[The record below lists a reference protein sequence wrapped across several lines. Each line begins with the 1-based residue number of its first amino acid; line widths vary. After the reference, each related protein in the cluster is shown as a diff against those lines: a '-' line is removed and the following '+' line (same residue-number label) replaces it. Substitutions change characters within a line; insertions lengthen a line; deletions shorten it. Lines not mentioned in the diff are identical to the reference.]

1 MRIGIN
7 ALFLIPGK
15 VGGSEVY
22 LRNLICH
29 LAKIDRQNEY
39 ILFTN
44 RENSGTFQLSQ
55 PNFTEVL
62 CPIKASFRPAR
73 VLWEQFI
80 LPLQAKKYKI
90 EVLHSPGYTAPLL
103 AFCRSIVTIHDM
115 NCFHYPE
122 DFSKL
127 TTFFLK
133 LLVTLAARRSDK
145 IITVSRNSKKDIVQ
159 ILEISESK
167 TCVVY
172 EAGSSHLSVPIAIEN
187 KVRGKPKQRY
197 GINKRFILTVSVS
210 HPHKNLYRLMKAY
223 DILYRKYQIDC
234 QLVIVGVKGRAQSVL
249 VSLVKELSLQKR
261 VVFTGWIPNEHLSL
275 LYSQAD
281 LFVLPSLFEGFGI
294 PILEAMA
301 HGTAVVSSNNASLP
315 EVAGDAALLVD
326 PYNVEEIA
334 EAMHRILTDETL
346 RAALIKKGFN
356 RASQFSW
363 EKTARETL
371 EVYKKVCEH
380 ASSG

>member
-29 LAKIDRQNEY
+29 LAKIDRRNEY

-44 RENSGTFQLSQ
+44 RENYGTFQLSQ
-55 PNFTEVL
+55 PNFKEVL

-73 VLWEQFI
+73 ALWEQFI
-80 LPLQAKKYKI
+80 LPFQAKKYRI

-103 AFCRSIVTIHDM
+103 AFCRSIVTIYDM
-115 NCFHYPE
+115 NCFHCPE

-145 IITVSRNSKKDIVQ
+145 IITGSRNSKKDIVQ

-167 TCVVY
+167 TSVVY
-172 EAGSSHLSVPIAIEN
+172 GAASSHLSALIAIES
-187 KVRGKPKQRY
+187 KATRKPRQRY
-197 GINKRFILTVSVS
+197 GINNRFILTVSVS
-210 HPHKNLYRLMKAY
+210 HPHKNLHRLIKAY
-223 DILYRKYQIDC
+223 DILCKKHQVDC
-234 QLVIVGVKGRAQSVL
+234 QLVIVGAKGRAQPAL
-249 VSLVKELSLQKR
+249 VSLVKKLSLGKR
-261 VVFTGWIPNEHLSL
+261 VIFTGWIPNEDLSFF
-275 LYSQAD
+275 YSQAD

-301 HGTAVVSSNNASLP
+301 HGTAVVSSNSASLP
-315 EVAGDAALLVD
+315 EVAGRAALLVD
-326 PYNVEEIA
+326 PHNVEKIA

-346 RAALIKKGFN
+346 RASLIKKGFN

-363 EKTARETL
+363 EKTARQTL
-371 EVYKKVCEH
+371 EVYKRVCEC